1 MCDYSLAGIP
11 NRLAVEGEE
20 LVVHRFPT
28 GSIGLASPCTTVS
41 RWFGKQTPAVCV
53 PPGARLILL
62 DVPERQQH
70 DFAVRSMEEVTFV
83 QLSATP
89 YQYRDAVRFCNGR
102 VIRLQELRVG
112 LRIRVLQVSLPD
124 DSSFEAVRAGCIRRA
139 TQPLPG
145 GPDEPTP

>member
-28 GSIGLASPCTTVS
+28 GSIELASPCTTVS

-62 DVPERQQH
+62 DVPERLQH
-70 DFAVRSMEEVTFV
+70 DLAVSPVEEVTFV

-89 YQYRDAVRFCNGR
+89 YEYRDAVRFGNGR
-102 VIRLQELRVG
+102 VIRLQGLSVG
-112 LRIRVLQVSLPD
+112 LWVWVLQLSLPD